1 MLSIENHIKEYTL
14 LAVVSVMIYLLILF
28 QKDKRKMFSKNKR
41 KYMCHL
47 LAFHA
52 LYGALLFLIISVQSI
67 DNLNVLKSYGSMGG
81 FVVIVYPAIQSLIAS
96 LRKEKK
102 QEEIPLFQ
110 FLFGYHILFC
120 LIIVIYY
127 YVVSFLSC
135 S

>member
-14 LAVVSVMIYLLILF
+14 LAILSIIIYLLILF
-28 QKDKRKMFSKNKR
+28 QKDKRKMFSKYKR

-52 LYGALLFLIISVQSI
+52 LYGALLFLIFSVHSI
-67 DNLNVLKSYGSMGG
+67 DNLNVLKTYGSMGG
-81 FVVIVYPAIQSLIAS
+81 FVAIFYPAIQSLIVS

-102 QEEIPLFQ
+102 QKEIPLFQ

-127 YVVSFLSC
+127 YVVSFLSN